1 MVAGTLPNSRF
12 TVAFLRSGEVLHV
25 RPAPTGERAVRIA
38 LLMLATMDA
47 LQGGDQLVVMEDQ
60 DGRTRQTGAFD
71 FRPPPTDSKGGG
83 YEKASDRA

>member
-12 TVAFLRSGEVLHV
+12 TVAFLRGGEVLHV

-47 LQGGDQLVVMEDQ
+47 LQGGDQLVVVEDQ
-60 DGRTRQTGAFD
+60 DRTRQTGVFD
-71 FRPPPTDSKGGG
+71 FRPPPTD
-83 YEKASDRA
+83 